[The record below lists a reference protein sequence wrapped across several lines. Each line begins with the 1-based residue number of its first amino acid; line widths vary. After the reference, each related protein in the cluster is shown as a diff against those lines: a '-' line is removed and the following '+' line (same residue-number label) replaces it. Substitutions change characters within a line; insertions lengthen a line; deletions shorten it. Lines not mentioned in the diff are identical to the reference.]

1 MTEIETYK
9 PKVPEYTKR
18 AILKYYHKQYTTNEE
33 FRTKHIERSQNY
45 YKNNNDLCK
54 VKRRYKY
61 WQNKGDLEKYKNKY
75 PDDMTLKSNKL
86 KMRIVKLIFV
96 EKVDVYMVLEQ

>member
-1 MTEIETYK
+1 MTETQKETYNGK
-9 PKVPEYTKR
+9 MPEYTKR

-33 FRTKHIERSQNY
+33 FRSKHIERSQNY

-75 PDDMTLKSNKL
+75 ADDIIILRENGIEL
-86 KMRIVKLIFV
+86 
-96 EKVDVYMVLEQ
+96 